1 MDIQSKHTDT
11 ILRAKIKVVSIVDL
25 MYKKMSY
32 GEDVGCVNSLYAA
45 ILLINRLECYSFDT
59 PNYNCIENSD
69 LPKMYEVLQNLLK

>member
-1 MDIQSKHTDT
+1 MDIQSKHTDV
-11 ILRAKIKVVSIVDL
+11 ILRAKISVVDKVSVMSSKL
-25 MYKKMSY
+25 SY
-32 GEDVGCVNSLYAA
+32 GEDLCCVDSLYAA